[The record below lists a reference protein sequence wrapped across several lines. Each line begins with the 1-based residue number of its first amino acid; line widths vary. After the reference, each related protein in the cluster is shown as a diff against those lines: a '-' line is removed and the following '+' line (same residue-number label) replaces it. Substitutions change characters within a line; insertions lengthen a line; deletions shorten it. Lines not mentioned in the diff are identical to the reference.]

1 MNIRNLFNP
10 WKRAAQL
17 ERENQRLRDLLDH
30 EERRNFDYMF
40 HRMEQERSRY
50 AQLIAQNEVLLK
62 TSVDIANLMPRVSVM
77 SSDFN
82 ARLKQDRE

>member
-1 MNIRNLFNP
+1 MNIRSIFSP

-40 HRMEQERSRY
+40 RRMEQEQHRY

-62 TSVDIANLMPRVSVM
+62 TNVDIANLMPREFVM
-77 SSDFN
+77 PSDFN
-82 ARLKQDRE
+82 ARLKQDQE